1 MKQSVVG
8 IVKKDNRF
16 LLGLRMPGGDV
27 GNRWEFPGGKCE
39 TGETHRQAL
48 IREYDE
54 ELHITV
60 SVGNFIG
67 TKIFSD
73 EHREFELFAY
83 EVFISENDVLN
94 SSVHTKLAWFSFA
107 EMKTLDLVPSDSIF
121 LPLLQTHYGI
131 VTDHSATVL

>member
-39 TGETHRQAL
+39 AGETHTQAL

-83 EVFISENDVLN
+83 EVFILENDVLN
-94 SSVHTKLAWFSFA
+94 SSVHTELKWFSFA
-107 EMKTLDLVPSDSIF
+107 EMTELDLVPSDALF
-121 LPLLQTHYGI
+121 LPLVQTYYGI
-131 VTDHSATVL
+131 IANNSATV